1 MNMKKLHNKISL
13 YSVFCQRSGLSVIT
27 ISLLSAIAVLFTSC
41 ENYFNTPSQSQL
53 STDNFYQT
61 PAQIDQALV
70 GVYGTLKPFAKYYYV
85 MSEYRSDNMFITT
98 EAKQRD
104 EADCAQFNST
114 GLLTDAIVASCW
126 ADHYTLIAAANTLL
140 DRMEANQV
148 EFAKP
153 TMRTQYEAEARFL
166 RALSYFD
173 LVRFYGRVPLT
184 LHEMNNDEAFAL
196 KQSETAEVY
205 AAIVAD
211 LQFAADNLADKATD
225 YRGNTHAERAS
236 RLAAVALLGKVYM
249 QMAGYPL
256 YSDTKKQAEQCFK
269 QVLDNG
275 AAYWIDD
282 AKWDHLWIHENDNKY
297 FIFEIQYVAAKD
309 QGNPAAPL
317 ARTSNYQAD
326 EYCGPNLT
334 NGPHAY
340 VSRLLLDHFLQKRA
354 IDDTTFVYADN
365 RLTWTIHTG
374 AIYDEETGGIITDI
388 TDGNK
393 PMYKFFEHKIKRAAL
408 GYPDMDAEVV
418 NYTYWPLN
426 FPVLRIEDIA
436 LLYCECV
443 GPTAEGMDLLNR
455 IHTRAGLTPYGALGS
470 DQFQQAVI
478 KERQY
483 ELLGE
488 GHRWFDEVRQNTFVA
503 DLQKMF
509 FDYRDNRDNSHSNNY
524 TIYANRVTQ
533 NSALYPI
540 PLSQIQ
546 VRDGL
551 YQQNPGY

>member
-1 MNMKKLHNKISL
+1 MNMKKYI
-13 YSVFCQRSGLSVIT
+13 YI
-27 ISLLSAIAVLFTSC
+27 LSAIAVIFTSC

-53 STDNFYQT
+53 TTDNFYKM
-61 PAQIDQALV
+61 PSQIDQALT
-70 GVYGTLKPFAKYYYV
+70 GVYGALKPFAKYYYV

-98 EAKQRD
+98 ESRQRD

-114 GLLTDAIVASCW
+114 GLLTDAIVRDCW

-140 DRMEANQV
+140 DRMVANNV
-148 EFAKP
+148 EFAD
-153 TMRTQYEAEARFL
+153 TTIRYQYEAEARFL

-173 LVRFYGRVPLT
+173 LVRFFGRVPLS
-184 LHEMNNDEAFAL
+184 LHELNSAEAFTL
-196 KQSETAEVY
+196 KQSEDSVVY
-205 AAIVAD
+205 AAIVSD
-211 LQFAADNLADKATD
+211 LQYAALHLSDRAID
-225 YRGNTHAERAS
+225 YRGDVHSERAS

-249 QMAGYPL
+249 QMSGYPL
-256 YSDTKKQAEQCFK
+256 YCDTKNLARDCFK
-269 QVLDNG
+269 EVLDNG
-275 AAYWIDD
+275 SQYWVDD
-282 AKWDHLWIHENDNKY
+282 TKWDHLWIHENDNKY
-297 FIFEIQYVAAKD
+297 FIFEIQYAAANG
-309 QGNPAAPL
+309 QGNPVSPL
-317 ARTSNYQAD
+317 ARPGNYQAD
-326 EYCGPNLT
+326 DYCGPNLT

-354 IDDTTFVYADN
+354 IDDSTSVYADN

-374 AIYDEETGGIITDI
+374 VVYDEETGGTITDI

-393 PMYKFFEHKIKRAAL
+393 AMYKFFEHKIKRAAL
-408 GYPDMDAEVV
+408 GYSNMDAEVV

-436 LLYCECV
+436 LLFAECV
-443 GPTAEGMDLLNR
+443 GPTAEGLALLNR
-455 IHTRAGLTPYGALGS
+455 IHTRAGLTAYGSLPD
-470 DQFQQAVI
+470 DQFQQAVAA
-478 KERQY
+478 ERQY

-503 DLQKMF
+503 DIQHMF

-540 PLSQIQ
+540 PLSQMQ
-546 VRDGL
+546 VREGL